1 MNWILIIIAIVL
13 ALAIVGMF
21 FIMAVISE
29 VIDGRDEQNGHDNDT
44 DDEA

>member
-13 ALAIVGMF
+13 ALATVGML
-21 FIMAVISE
+21 FIIAVLSE
-29 VIDGRDEQNGHDNDT
+29 AINGRDKQNGHDNDT

>member
-1 MNWILIIIAIVL
+1 MNRILIIIAIVL
-13 ALAIVGMF
+13 ALAIVGML

-29 VIDGRDEQNGHDNDT
+29 VIDGRDKKNGHDNDT

>member
-1 MNWILIIIAIVL
+1 MNWIFLIIAIVL
-13 ALAIVGMF
+13 ALAIVGML
-21 FIMAVISE
+21 FIMAVIFE